1 MTRTPTGE
9 LGWSLSA
16 VTSELSL
23 AADDASAEVAGLAR
37 RGPVDGSDSRRSRK
51 RAIEKVS
58 VKENVGAA
66 ADPIAWHPKLAGA
79 PPHGLP
85 LTRDSQNRQPVP
97 DEWVVSSE
105 ADGVYVHF
113 YVTNASLVRFTP
125 LDSPSP
131 PPHLFPLRPSPPH
144 ATAAPSA
151 FPHPSPRPP
160 NARYPSPWP
169 TTRRAAR
176 LMEQGGRSSPKSPP
190 ELLTPH
196 LATMQRTIG
205 SVGCCLFPAAKAWN
219 LPPSLGRLCCSLVRW
234 TEAVTVWGLSRWGF
248 SRHSRHSSR
257 SSNSSH
263 RHSCCTVGSA
273 GRMTGFPRR
282 QLPAHPP
289 CWWWLLAADLWSRTR
304 PGRSRCLAWTRR
316 PKLLRASAA
325 SSAAGSTC
333 YPPSSSSLPRPPP
346 LSWGS
351 TAAPPTPKRGRGAR
365 GEGCC
370 QVKRPPVSKA
380 DRRQL
385 PTGPAICASPSY
397 PRRRRRPCLLS
408 CAANLVA
415 RAPVALPT

>member
-1 MTRTPTGE
+1 M
-9 LGWSLSA
+9 SA
-16 VTSELSL
+16 RLQI
-23 AADDASAEVAGLAR
+23 
-37 RGPVDGSDSRRSRK
+37 P
-51 RAIEKVS
+51 
-58 VKENVGAA
+58 
-66 ADPIAWHPKLAGA
+66 
-79 PPHGLP
+79 LP
-85 LTRDSQNRQPVP
+85 GN
-97 DEWVVSSE
+97 
-105 ADGVYVHF
+105 
-113 YVTNASLVRFTP
+113 
-125 LDSPSP
+125 PSP
-131 PPHLFPLRPSPPH
+131 MSGWCRLRPTACMSTFTSP
-144 ATAAPSA
+144 T
-151 FPHPSPRPP
+151 RPW
-160 NARYPSPWP
+160 YPSPWP

-351 TAAPPTPKRGRGAR
+351 TAAPPTPKRGRG
-365 GEGCC
+365 
-370 QVKRPPVSKA
+370 
-380 DRRQL
+380 
-385 PTGPAICASPSY
+385 PAICASPSY

-408 CAANLVA
+408 CRPLRFSPPQPCSPTMSPRATSSTCSPCSSLSGL
-415 RAPVALPT
+415 RAPTPYDTASSTSSGTASVTRPPPSELCGASRRCSACLPLRPTSCLSRRRVAAAFGCTPAPPLRSRDACGSPRPRRFTRSAQPRMCHPASLLMR